1 MSEKLKP
8 CPFCGGQVK
17 LVVDFPQTKDPVYCF
32 ECEDCGALVY
42 MDDLI
47 DKDKSIEAWNKRSN
61 PWHTGTPTETGE
73 YLVCRVPEAGY
84 LFRYNQLCVFSDLMG
99 TLDHKIFYI
108 GEVGKNSFENITDS
122 VIAWQKIEPFKEEK
136 DDEYT

>member
-1 MSEKLKP
+1 MIPNGKEMDWNGHHLVFESENYQ
-8 CPFCGGQVK
+8 CRG
-17 LVVDFPQTKDPVYCF
+17 CF
-32 ECEDCGALVY
+32 FA
-42 MDDLI
+42 
-47 DKDKSIEAWNKRSN
+47 DKDECPDCDQGVWVEKNPY

-99 TLDHKIFYI
+99 ILEHKIFYI

-122 VIAWQKIEPFKEEK
+122 VIAWQKIEPYVEASK
-136 DDEYT
+136 